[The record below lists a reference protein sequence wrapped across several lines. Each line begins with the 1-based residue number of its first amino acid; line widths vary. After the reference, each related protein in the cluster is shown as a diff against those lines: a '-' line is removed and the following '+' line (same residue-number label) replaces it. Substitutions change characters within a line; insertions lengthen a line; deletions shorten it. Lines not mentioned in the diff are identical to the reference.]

1 MELHTGSGLP
11 RSAMT
16 TTSWIWSKV
25 NAVVADVELF
35 PDLAAAAVLVDNGKL
50 GSDLGSGF
58 FYYCKVIFDDG

>member
-16 TTSWIWSKV
+16 ATSWIWSKV
-25 NAVVADVELF
+25 NGIVADVELF
-35 PDLAAAAVLVDNGKL
+35 PDIAAAAVLSDNGTL

-58 FYYCKVIFDDG
+58 FLLLQINFW